1 MNVLAIILLTS
12 AIFMVIASMLGLLYF
27 LYMYSRYLHWCRRN
41 KLKQEIKAELRAEL
55 KSKHKLAKA
64 D

>member
-27 LYMYSRYLHWCRRN
+27 LYMYSR
-41 KLKQEIKAELRAEL
+41 
-55 KSKHKLAKA
+55 
-64 D
+64 

>member
-41 KLKQEIKAELRAEL
+41 KLKQEIKAELRAG
-55 KSKHKLAKA
+55 
-64 D
+64 

>member
-27 LYMYSRYLHWCRRN
+27 LYMYSRYLRWCRRN

-55 KSKHKLAKA
+55 K
-64 D
+64 

>member
-27 LYMYSRYLHWCRRN
+27 LYMYSRY

-55 KSKHKLAKA
+55 K
-64 D
+64 